1 MKLAMKLD
9 NIDLRI
15 LKAVQENGRIT
26 KMALAEKVGLSP
38 TPCWLRLRKLE
49 EAGIVTGYHAHIELR
64 KIVPIAHV
72 MVQVTLANHRQSDF
86 ERFER
91 AIALIP
97 EIVSCWSVGG
107 GIDYFLMIV
116 SRDIDSYQRLID
128 RLLDQNIGIDRYFTY
143 VVTKLVKQEKTDT
156 PFALLLDDGD

>member
-49 EAGIVTGYHAHIELR
+49 EAGIVKGYHAHIELR